1 MQREVTA
8 LSEKKEKNPHEGHRQ
23 RMKERFLNEGL
34 SHFSGH
40 EVLEM
45 LLYYAI
51 PYRDTNDL
59 GHTLEDS
66 FGSLTKVLE
75 ADYQDLIKVDG
86 VTPHIATLITL
97 CGQVARR
104 YQREQYAFVKPMYKS
119 DEFGRYL
126 LPWFSGQKDESVVLM
141 SMDNR
146 YKVLNTTRVF
156 TGSVN
161 STQFSMRGAVQQVLR
176 DNATMVVM
184 AHNHPNGHALPSN
197 ADIETTRRFAKLL
210 QELGIKL
217 IDHLIVS
224 DDDFV
229 SLAQSRD
236 TADIFRAGVPSLGVS
251 IAKVADKSRK

>member
-1 MQREVTA
+1 MAQA
-8 LSEKKEKNPHEGHRQ
+8 KEKNAHEGHRQ
-23 RMKERFLNEGL
+23 RMKERFLHEGL
-34 SHFSGH
+34 AHFAGH

-59 GHTLEDS
+59 GHKLEDS
-66 FGSLTKVLE
+66 FGSLAKVLE

-86 VTPHIATLITL
+86 VTPHIATLITF
-97 CGQVARR
+97 CGQLARR
-104 YQREQYAFVKPMYKS
+104 YQREQYTFTEPLYNS
-119 DEFGRYL
+119 GEFGRYL
-126 LPWFSGQKDESVVLM
+126 LPWFSGQKEESVVLM

-161 STQFSMRGAVQQVLR
+161 STQFSMRGAVQQLLR

-224 DDDFV
+224 EDDFL
-229 SLAQSRD
+229 SLSQTRD
-236 TADIFRAGVPSLGVS
+236 TADIFRVGTTATNTQPL
-251 IAKVADKSRK
+251 ARVADKSR

>member
-1 MQREVTA
+1 MAQD
-8 LSEKKEKNPHEGHRQ
+8 KEKRAHDGHRQ
-23 RMKERFLNEGL
+23 RMKERFLREGL
-34 SHFSGH
+34 AHFSGH

-45 LLYYAI
+45 LLFYAL
-51 PYRDTNDL
+51 PYRNTNDL
-59 GHTLEDS
+59 GHKLEDS

-75 ADYQDLIKVDG
+75 ADYQDLVKVEG

-97 CGQVARR
+97 CGQLAHR
-104 YQREQYAFVKPMYKS
+104 YQREQYAFVTPLYKPE
-119 DEFGRYL
+119 EFGRYL
-126 LPWFSGQKDESVVLM
+126 LPWFSGQKEESVVLM

-161 STQFSMRGAVQQVLR
+161 STQFSMRGAVQQLLR

-197 ADIETTRRFAKLL
+197 ADIETTRRFAKIL

-217 IDHLIVS
+217 IDHLIIS
-224 DDDFV
+224 EDDFL
-229 SLAQSRD
+229 SLSQTRD
-236 TADIFRAGVPSLGVS
+236 TADIFRSGTFAVGTASL
-251 IAKVADKSRK
+251 AKVADKSHK

>member
-1 MQREVTA
+1 MAQA
-8 LSEKKEKNPHEGHRQ
+8 KEKNAHAGHRQ
-23 RMKERFLNEGL
+23 RMKERFLHEGL

-59 GHTLEDS
+59 GHKLENS

-97 CGQVARR
+97 CGQLARR
-104 YQREQYAFVKPMYKS
+104 YQREQYAFTTPLYKP
-119 DEFGRYL
+119 DEFGRHL
-126 LPWFSGQKDESVVLM
+126 IPWFSGQKDESVVLM

-161 STQFSMRGAVQQVLR
+161 STQFSMRGAVQQLLR

-184 AHNHPNGHALPSN
+184 AHNHPNGHAFPSN

-210 QELGIKL
+210 KDLGIKL
-217 IDHLIVS
+217 IDHLIIS
-224 DDDFV
+224 EDDYV
-229 SLAQSRD
+229 SLAQTRD
-236 TADIFRAGVPSLGVS
+236 TADIFRAESPARVQTLPR
-251 IAKVADKSRK
+251 VADKSQK